1 MTTALMV
8 FHDRLRLSRVNR
20 ALARRAAREDPDDV
34 VVRDMYALYPDF
46 RIDVDEE
53 HRVCGRADRLAF
65 LFPFYWYSAPA
76 LMKLWEDAV
85 FTPGWAYGDGA
96 AIAGKRML
104 LAVTTG
110 GAEDMYTAD
119 GRHGATMEELLL
131 PYRTTARYL
140 GLDYEEPFVVHGS
153 SRTIDDDELART
165 AERFVRRLRG

>member
-1 MTTALMV
+1 MTTVLMV
-8 FHDRLRLSRVNR
+8 FHDRLRQSKVNR
-20 ALARRAAREDPDDV
+20 ALAQRASREDTADV

-46 RIDVDEE
+46 HIDVDEE
-53 HRVCGRADRLAF
+53 HRVCGAADRLAF

-96 AIAGKRML
+96 SIAGKRML

-110 GAEDMYTAD
+110 GAEDMYTNG
-119 GRHGATMEELLL
+119 GRHGATMDALLL

-153 SRTIDDDELART
+153 SKAIDDDELA
-165 AERFVRRLRG
+165 AVGERFVRRLRG

>member
-1 MTTALMV
+1 MTTVLMV
-8 FHDRLRLSRVNR
+8 FHDRLRQSKVNR
-20 ALARRAAREDPDDV
+20 ALAQRASREDTADV

-46 RIDVDEE
+46 HIDVDEE
-53 HRVCGRADRLAF
+53 HRVCGAADRLAF

-96 AIAGKRML
+96 SIAGKRML
-104 LAVTTG
+104 LAVKTG
-110 GAEDMYTAD
+110 GAEDMYTTG
-119 GRHGATMEELLL
+119 GRHGATMDALLL

-153 SRTIDDDELART
+153 SKAIDDDELA
-165 AERFVRRLRG
+165 AVGERFVRRLRG